1 MFIKALYVAVTGLS
15 FAYTITP
22 PSSSRTVSESKDKI
36 KVEGRIV
43 DSRAAP
49 YVLIALTI
57 IETSVYL
64 LLICLGRLGH
74 NQDIVAMQQLGVLE
88 SWHVVGSLVAVSAMV
103 LRLWTYRTLDRFFT
117 YQLTI
122 RPGHR
127 LVKDGPYR
135 LLLHPSYTGAVV
147 NGTAVYMV
155 LWNKGLWDVVAHY
168 LARYIGHDAGFFMK
182 PFGVNMGIMVA
193 ILYGTFTAQMF
204 LRRYKKEEMMLRE
217 HFGEE
222 WDEYASKR
230 WRFIPY
236 VY

>member
-117 YQLTI
+117 VRQYVRKHSEPVFLI
-122 RPGHR
+122 
-127 LVKDGPYR
+127 YR
-135 LLLHPSYTGAVV
+135 GFYLNH
-147 NGTAVYMV
+147 NRKH
-155 LWNKGLWDVVAHY
+155 LWH
-168 LARYIGHDAGFFMK
+168 
-182 PFGVNMGIMVA
+182 
-193 ILYGTFTAQMF
+193 
-204 LRRYKKEEMMLRE
+204 
-217 HFGEE
+217 
-222 WDEYASKR
+222 
-230 WRFIPY
+230 
-236 VY
+236 